1 MAPFGSYP
9 AEQGYRSQI
18 LPNRWDSS
26 ELGRGAWA
34 YEAKCQPPTAPQF
47 QRFFLNDALDRPFG
61 IFLGIL
67 LEDRFERL
75 RSVFH
80 ETLKNT
86 NFWRPNEHAIFCLYS
101 PQI

>member
-1 MAPFGSYP
+1 
-9 AEQGYRSQI
+9 
-18 LPNRWDSS
+18 
-26 ELGRGAWA
+26 
-34 YEAKCQPPTAPQF
+34 
-47 QRFFLNDALDRPFG
+47 
-61 IFLGIL
+61 L